1 WQRRDKKQPVGN
13 IGFLKNGTRH
23 SIVDVPTCPIGT
35 DAINEAL
42 PEARRAVRQPITAS
56 EKKILKQKGG
66 TILLRDVVEGVVS
79 KHDSVVTERVGDASF
94 QFKAGDF
101 FQNNPYILPVLVE
114 YVSEQIKADS
124 VRYLIDAY
132 CGVGLFAVSLGK
144 RFEAVAGVEVSES
157 AVLWARVNAEINQV
171 KNAQFISGSAEAI
184 FADVTFPGEETA
196 MVIDPPRK
204 GCDQVFLN
212 QLFAFAPKRLVY
224 VSCDPATQARD
235 LKILVE
241 GGYHVERIQPF
252 DLFPQTR
259 HIETV
264 ATLER
269 HS

>member
-1 WQRRDKKQPVGN
+1 MLSD
-13 IGFLKNGTRH
+13 L
-23 SIVDVPTCPIGT
+23 
-35 DAINEAL
+35 
-42 PEARRAVRQPITAS
+42 
-56 EKKILKQKGG
+56 
-66 TILLRDVVEGVVS
+66 
-79 KHDSVVTERVGDASF
+79 ERIGDASF

-184 FADVTFPGEETA
+184 FADVTFPREETS
-196 MVIDPPRK
+196 MVTDPPRK